1 MKQEDMSYVF
11 IAFING
17 IVVAL
22 VAAYVYNIERRMGDI
37 STKLDQTGNVQSN
50 MKVQTKMR
58 SCV

>member
-37 STKLDQTGNVQSN
+37 STKLDQTGNVKSN
-50 MKVQTKMR
+50 MKVQTEMR